1 MADGDALM
9 VAAVKFGSQAEKL
22 GIEQSF
28 RITAIEVPA
37 DRPAKE
43 WMFLPALVLLGL
55 VVWLQRSRRPAP
67 KVKPA

>member
-9 VAAVKFGSQAEKL
+9 VAAVKFGSTAEKL

-28 RITAIEVPA
+28 KITAIEVPA

-43 WMFLPALVLLGL
+43 WLYLPALLLLAG
-55 VVWLQRSRRPAP
+55 VIWAQRRRMKTA
-67 KVKPA
+67 